1 MMPSIRSILL
11 TLSLLSCI
19 SSYVITEPPSSRQAD
34 KENLSDL
41 EAFQQL
47 LEQVDPPALHAA
59 LHDYSPKKFK
69 HGVFKED
76 RTAVEAVHSLDA
88 PLATS
93 ILSLARRQE
102 PSNNASQTTVAT
114 VTVIDSTVTESINP
128 STVAPNPDQPSSR
141 STVPATPVPQSPS
154 VPGGPLSP
162 PATSPTVVLVTSTS
176 LVTVSPSVSP
186 SVPLGPGP
194 ASIEASSA
202 TPGAVLTTT
211 NAAGVTIITTINGGV
226 ITLSGPAGAG
236 ASMTS
241 AGQVSIAAS
250 PSFTSVVLQT
260 TTLPNGSPS
269 TITAVTVIQ
278 ASGTG
283 VPTPTGSAGAAAST
297 TGPAAGLQ
305 SGLAPKS
312 RSWGWE
318 AVGVFGGAVGFA
330 MVL

>member
-1 MMPSIRSILL
+1 MPSIRSILFI
-11 TLSLLSCI
+11 LSLLSCI
-19 SSYVITEPPSSRQAD
+19 SSYVITEPSSSREAD
-34 KENLSDL
+34 KETLSDL
-41 EAFQQL
+41 EAFQRL

-76 RTAVEAVHSLDA
+76 RTAVEAVHSID
-88 PLATS
+88 PSLATS
-93 ILSLARRQE
+93 ILSLAKRQE

-128 STVAPNPDQPSSR
+128 STVAPNPDQPSTR

-154 VPGGPLSP
+154 VPGGSVSP
-162 PATSPTVVLVTSTS
+162 PATSSTVVLVTSTS
-176 LVTVSPSVSP
+176 SVTVIPSVSP
-186 SVPLGPGP
+186 SVPLAPGP
-194 ASIEASSA
+194 ASIKPTSA

-211 NAAGVTIITTINGGV
+211 NAAGVTVITTINGGV
-226 ITLSGPAGAG
+226 ITLSGPAGA
-236 ASMTS
+236 SMTS
-241 AGQVSIAAS
+241 AGQLSPGAS
-250 PSFTSVVLQT
+250 QSFTSVVLQT

-269 TITAVTVIQ
+269 TITAITVIQ
-278 ASGTG
+278 ASGAG

-305 SGLAPKS
+305 SGIAPRS